1 MQGQGSHP
9 IPWSRGAIS
18 HIDLSGCLRILAT
31 LRELFAAGLEVG
43 FSSFFGVRR
52 GRADAREIGIRIASA
67 PTGVVS
73 CPKCCGAAPLIA
85 GLGCAAGLAAAIA
98 ATRAI
103 QSLLFGIPS
112 SDPVTFATALAA
124 IHVIVLLASYAP
136 GAAGGRRRSGGDFKD
151 GEGGACRNYSWMTV
165 TVASLLFET

>member
-1 MQGQGSHP
+1 
-9 IPWSRGAIS
+9 
-18 HIDLSGCLRILAT
+18 
-31 LRELFAAGLEVG
+31 VG

-136 GAAGGRRRSGGDFKD
+136 GRRAAAADPAVILRTEKD
-151 GEGGACRNYSWMTV
+151 GPCRNYSWMTV